1 MPGTAGGNTRNST
14 RKRRRMK
21 TSVELAPTSQP
32 PKKSRKKGTEGQL
45 SLEPVRQ
52 FIVCVSPVD
61 RPELRSFHGKIYNRL
76 SDAHKC
82 AKHYEEM
89 GPRPGAG
96 KLYADVMELRPT
108 GIVGFAAGYLK

>member
-1 MPGTAGGNTRNST
+1 
-14 RKRRRMK
+14 MK

-61 RPELRSFHGKIYNRL
+61 RPEQRSFHGKIYNRL

-82 AKHYEEM
+82 AAFYEK
-89 GPRPGAG
+89 GNGISVRGSVG

>member
-1 MPGTAGGNTRNST
+1 
-14 RKRRRMK
+14 MK

-32 PKKSRKKGTEGQL
+32 PKKSRKKGTEDQL

-61 RPELRSFHGKIYNRL
+61 RPEQRSFHGKIYNRL
-76 SDAHKC
+76 SDARKC
-82 AKHYEEM
+82 VKYYEEM
-89 GPRPGAG
+89 GPRPGVW